1 MNIFSVF
8 RPTDGGIE
16 AYNQLQGIK
25 KKTVQFRTFVLKC
38 IQITIFYRP
47 QVSLHYPRSWADCWR
62 YAMNIRNEIAC

>member
-25 KKTVQFRTFVLKC
+25 KNSPV
-38 IQITIFYRP
+38 
-47 QVSLHYPRSWADCWR
+47 
-62 YAMNIRNEIAC
+62 

>member
-25 KKTVQFRTFVLKC
+25 EKQS
-38 IQITIFYRP
+38 
-47 QVSLHYPRSWADCWR
+47 SLGHLF
-62 YAMNIRNEIAC
+62 